1 MKKLLFGIAFVFC
14 AMSAPEAPAYAND
27 SVKWILA
34 DYIDNTAD
42 LWIHECNKALEE
54 YNKTLPKDK
63 QLKTN
68 ECVQLML
75 DGLYLKHV
83 WRVIGGDPYFAN
95 WAAQT

>member
-14 AMSAPEAPAYAND
+14 AVNAPEAQAYAND

-42 LWIHECNKALEE
+42 LWIHECNEALEKHNNTLK
-54 YNKTLPKDK
+54 NKKLD
-63 QLKTN
+63 TN

-75 DGLYLKHV
+75 DGDC
-83 WRVIGGDPYFAN
+83 I
-95 WAAQT
+95 